1 MHTLRIIPLSGI
13 AKMPNPDKTYSL
25 NPPFNIAIGKI
36 MSHATK
42 ALKYFIYYS
51 VVYNIKKRI
60 VKISIT
66 LRIYTIT

>member
-36 MSHATK
+36 MSHATN
-42 ALKYFIYYS
+42 A
-51 VVYNIKKRI
+51 
-60 VKISIT
+60 
-66 LRIYTIT
+66 

>member
-1 MHTLRIIPLSGI
+1 MSAIIKMNTLRIIPLSGI

-51 VVYNIKKRI
+51 VVCNIKKG
-60 VKISIT
+60 
-66 LRIYTIT
+66 L